1 MISRR
6 SVLRS
11 GATGFAG
18 LGLAGL
24 GLATLGL
31 SPRAAHAAVSSAK
44 SGASDTKFV
53 FVFAPGGWDPTR
65 VFADEFSNGAVDMEA
80 GAERG
85 TAGNIGF
92 VDHAERPSVRTF
104 LEAWHARTVV
114 LNGLMVRSI
123 AHEICTMIAMT
134 GTTSGLTPDWPAI
147 LAAVDRDRFT
157 LPHLVLGGPSFPGD
171 LGVAVSRTGS
181 NGQLEALLSG
191 RSRTMADVV
200 TGGPNAP
207 AESLMDRYLSR
218 RAAARAAGS
227 RSAVDAALAAQFKVA
242 VDHAAELKD
251 LQYIMDFTG
260 GTDVADQVQVAVDA
274 LSLGVSR
281 CVTLASA
288 GAVLGWD
295 THADNDNQQS
305 PLWETLFS
313 GLGQLMQALASTPGT
328 SEATL
333 ADETV
338 VVVLSEMGRTP
349 KLNAFNGKDHWPY
362 TSAMIV
368 GPNLVGDRVI
378 GGFDRSFYGKSI
390 DTVTGDVDEGGQ
402 VLSAEALGATL
413 LAIADVDPREY
424 VDGVDPIMGM
434 LA

>member
-1 MISRR
+1 MQ
-6 SVLRS
+6 S
-11 GATGFAG
+11 GT
-18 LGLAGL
+18 GLAGL
-24 GLATLGL
+24 AALGL
-31 SPRAAHAAVSSAK
+31 SPRAARAAT
-44 SGASDTKFV
+44 ASDMKFL
-53 FVFAPGGWDPTR
+53 FVFAPGGWDTTR
-65 VFADEFSNGAVDMEA
+65 VFANEFSNNAVDLEA
-80 GAERG
+80 AAEPG
-85 TAGNIGF
+85 TAGNIAF
-92 VDHAERPSVRTF
+92 VDHPERPSVRTF
-104 LEAWHARTVV
+104 LETWHSRTVV

-147 LAAVDRDRFT
+147 LASVDRDRFT

-181 NGQLEALLSG
+181 SGQLEALLSG
-191 RSRTMADVV
+191 RSRNLQDIVS
-200 TGGPNAP
+200 GGPSAP
-207 AESLMDRYLSR
+207 AESLMDRYMGR
-218 RAAARAAGS
+218 RAAARAAS
-227 RSAVDAALAAQFKVA
+227 ARSSVDAALAGQFKVA
-242 VDHAAELKD
+242 VDHATELKD

-260 GTDVADQVQVAVDA
+260 GADVADQVQVAVDA

-295 THADNDNQQS
+295 THADNDAQQS
-305 PLWETLFS
+305 SLWETLFS
-313 GLGQLMQALASTPGT
+313 GLGQLMQALANTPGT

-338 VVVLSEMGRTP
+338 LVVLSEMGRTP

-362 TSAMIV
+362 TSAMVV
-368 GPNLVGDRVI
+368 GPNLIGDRVI
-378 GGFDRSFYGKSI
+378 GGFDRKFYGKSI
-390 DTVTGDVDEGGQ
+390 DTVTGDLSEGGEI
-402 VLSAEALGATL
+402 LSAESLGATL
-413 LAIADVDPREY
+413 LAMADVDPLDY

>member
-1 MISRR
+1 MGAPMFSRR
-6 SVLRS
+6 TLMKS
-11 GATGFAG
+11 GSALFG
-18 LGLAGL
+18 GL

-31 SPRAAHAAVSSAK
+31 APRAVRAAAT
-44 SGASDTKFV
+44 SDMKFV
-53 FVFAPGGWDPTR
+53 FVFAPGGWDTTR
-65 VFADEFSNGAVDMEA
+65 VFADAFSNANVDMEA
-80 GAERG
+80 GAQRG
-85 TAGNIGF
+85 TAGNIAF

-147 LAAVDRDRFT
+147 LASVDRDRFT

-191 RSRTMADVV
+191 RSRALADVG

-207 AESLMDRYLSR
+207 AESLLDRYMSR
-218 RAAARAAGS
+218 RAAARAAS
-227 RSAVDAALAAQFKVA
+227 ARSSVDAALAGQFAVA
-242 VDHAAELKD
+242 VEHAAELKD
-251 LQYIMDFTG
+251 LQFIMDFTG

-313 GLGQLMQALASTPGT
+313 GLGQLMQALANTPGT
-328 SEATL
+328 SEPTL

-338 VVVLSEMGRTP
+338 VVVLSEMGRSP

-362 TSAMIV
+362 TSAMVI

-378 GGFDRSFYGKSI
+378 GAFDNQFYGRSV
-390 DTVTGDVDEGGQ
+390 DALTGDVSDGGQ
-402 VLSAEALGATL
+402 ILSAESLGATL
-413 LAIADVDPREY
+413 LALADVDPLAY

>member
-1 MISRR
+1 MYSRR
-6 SVLRS
+6 TLMKS
-11 GATGFAG
+11 GALGGLAA
-18 LGLAGL
+18 LGLA
-24 GLATLGL
+24 
-31 SPRAAHAAVSSAK
+31 PRAVRAATAN
-44 SGASDTKFV
+44 DTKFV
-53 FVFAPGGWDPTR
+53 FVFAPGGWDTTR
-65 VFADEFSNGAVDMEA
+65 VFADAFSNANVDMEA
-80 GAERG
+80 AAERG

-92 VDHAERPSVRTF
+92 VDHPERPSVRTF
-104 LEAWHARTVV
+104 LEAWHSRTVV

-147 LAAVDRDRFT
+147 LASVERDRFT

-181 NGQLEALLSG
+181 NGQLDALLSG
-191 RSRTMADVV
+191 RSRALADIV

-207 AESLMDRYLSR
+207 AESLLDRYMSR
-218 RAAARAAGS
+218 RAAARAAS
-227 RSAVDAALAAQFKVA
+227 ARSSIDAALAGGFAVA

-313 GLGQLMQALASTPGT
+313 GLGQLLQALATTPGT

-362 TSAMIV
+362 TSAMVI

-378 GGFDRSFYGKSI
+378 GGFDSQFYGRNVDSL
-390 DTVTGDVDEGGQ
+390 TGDLSDGGQ
-402 VLSAEALGATL
+402 ILSAESLGATL
-413 LAIADVDPREY
+413 LAMADVDPLAY

>member
-1 MISRR
+1 MLSRR
-6 SVLRS
+6 ALLQS
-11 GATGFAG
+11 GASGFAG
-18 LGLAGL
+18 MGLGGM

-31 SPRAAHAAVSSAK
+31 SPRAARAAT
-44 SGASDTKFV
+44 ASDTKFI
-53 FVFAPGGWDPTR
+53 FVFAPGGWDTTR
-65 VFADEFSNGAVDMEA
+65 VFADEFSNSAVDMEA
-80 GAERG
+80 AAQRG
-85 TAGNIGF
+85 TVGNIGF
-92 VDHAERPSVRTF
+92 VDHPERPSVRTF

-147 LAAVDRDRFT
+147 LANADGGRYT

-191 RSRTMADVV
+191 RSRGMQDIVS
-200 TGGPNAP
+200 GGPNAP
-207 AESLMDRYLSR
+207 AESLLDRYLSR
-218 RAAARAAGS
+218 RAAARASSA
-227 RSAVDAALAAQFKVA
+227 RSTLDKALAGQFSVA
-242 VDHAAELKD
+242 VNHANELKD

-260 GTDVADQVQVAVDA
+260 GADVADQVQVAVDA

-305 PLWETLFS
+305 PLWENLFS
-313 GLGQLMQALASTPGT
+313 GLGQLMQALATTPGT

-338 VVVLSEMGRTP
+338 LVVLSEMGRTP

-362 TSAMIV
+362 TSAMVV
-368 GPNLVGDRVI
+368 GPNLVGNRVI
-378 GGFDRSFYGKSI
+378 GGFDASFYGKSI
-390 DTVTGDVDEGGQ
+390 DTVTGDVSDGGEI
-402 VLSAEALGATL
+402 LSAESLGATL
-413 LAIADVDPREY
+413 LAMADVDPLDY